1 MTDDLSQYYQAMEI
15 LMEDIRNNKI
25 SYEEALAR
33 SGEIWKLIPI
43 QYEINPVAF
52 YELMKEKYK
61 NHPEWGKHER
71 RYIIEIGN
79 IPDNEIE
86 SYVKGVAEKFKKDY
100 FLPE

>member
-43 QYEINPVAF
+43 QYEINPF
-52 YELMKEKYK
+52 GFNTLMREKYK
-61 NHPEWGKHER
+61 NHPDWGKHVR
-71 RYIIEIGN
+71 RYTIEIGN